1 MASLESSVKVTVGLD
16 REQFHAVVSKL
27 DHIIEMLAQRA
38 VDADQLARLTAQLK
52 RSETSLREV
61 IAQGKSSTQL

>member
-1 MASLESSVKVTVGLD
+1 MASLESSINVTIGLD

-27 DHIIEMLAQRA
+27 DHIIELLAQRS
-38 VDADQLARLTAQLK
+38 VDAEQLAQLTARLK

-61 IAQGKSSTQL
+61 IAQGQSSTQL

>member
-1 MASLESSVKVTVGLD
+1 MASLESSVNVTIGLD

-27 DHIIEMLAQRA
+27 DHIIELLGQRA
-38 VDADQLARLTAQLK
+38 VDADQLAKLTARLK

-61 IAQGKSSTQL
+61 IAQGQSSTQL